1 MEPDGLHR
9 PPRAPPWV
17 VDRLQFKQDYIGYLD
32 RRRTHLYVLNV
43 DTGKQTQLTFGDYD
57 DSQPAWSPDG
67 QRIAFV
73 SNRTEEPD
81 INYNT
86 DIWVVDVDR
95 PAEPA
100 KPAKEGKLTRIT
112 TNPGPDRSPAWSP
125 DGQSIYFLLEDSG
138 ELNLA
143 SISAGGGSVARIVQ

>member
-1 MEPDGLHR
+1 M
-9 PPRAPPWV
+9 
-17 VDRLQFKQDYIGYLD
+17 
-32 RRRTHLYVLNV
+32 NV

-100 KPAKEGKLTRIT
+100 KPAKEGKLTQIT